1 MNYDQFRTV
10 WHEALVEA
18 GLMPL
23 PPRPSEAIDLEWFS
37 RTYKITA
44 NLGGTQRAAPFYVT
58 ATLAWHWEA
67 ILAARSATTEEDFL
81 MQVLD
86 RDSYDLDTA
95 QPWLRIDVTLRATLP
110 LDSPLP
116 LPKTSAWR
124 RWVGEVTARLDP
136 ILLIEVRDVGD
147 GLVAA
152 LSWRGEPEAQLHCAS
167 DGRLSLTRVELSA
180 WQGINLPRQ
189 WDNPDQLPDPE
200 PDGQLIDFAARVH
213 QALQAWERCLPYLQ
227 TPLAA

>member
-10 WHEALVEA
+10 WHEALAEA

-37 RTYKITA
+37 RTYKITV
-44 NLGGTQRAAPFYVT
+44 NLDGTQTAAPFYVT
-58 ATLAWHWEA
+58 ATLAWRWEA
-67 ILAARSATTEEDFL
+67 TLAARSATTEEDFL

-86 RDSYDLDTA
+86 RDSYDQDTA

-116 LPKTSAWR
+116 LPETSVWR
-124 RWVGEVTARLDP
+124 RWVGEVTARLEP
-136 ILLIEVRDVGD
+136 ILPIEGRDVGD

-152 LSWRGEPEAQLHCAS
+152 LSWRDEPEAQLHCAP
-167 DGRLSLTRVELSA
+167 DGRLSLTGVELSA
-180 WQGINLPRQ
+180 W
-189 WDNPDQLPDPE
+189 
-200 PDGQLIDFAARVH
+200 
-213 QALQAWERCLPYLQ
+213 
-227 TPLAA
+227 